1 MTDSTENKSGKFF
14 KHLTDPSNYFKQNEY
29 LQKYLHSFNVK
40 IFPARKCIC
49 QQLRPNDRE
58 KWQMNL
64 KKVCFISFNNYVD
77 FLHFLSQFLILN

>member
-14 KHLTDPSNYFKQNEY
+14 KQLTDPSNYFKQNEY

-40 IFPARKCIC
+40 VFPARKCIC

-58 KWQMNL
+58 RWQMNL
-64 KKVCFISFNNYVD
+64 KKFVLLD
-77 FLHFLSQFLILN
+77 LILMLTSYTFLCNL